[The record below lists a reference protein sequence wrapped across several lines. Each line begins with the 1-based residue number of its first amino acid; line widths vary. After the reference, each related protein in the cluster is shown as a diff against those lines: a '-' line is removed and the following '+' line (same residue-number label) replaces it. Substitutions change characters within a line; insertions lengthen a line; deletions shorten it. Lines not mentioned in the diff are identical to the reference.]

1 MLPLAMQAII
11 LAIISFSF
19 GLLLG
24 GWLIGSRRKAS
35 EKQLR
40 NELAGIKVNF
50 RSARED
56 AHQLRGRLK
65 QAETRQGKM
74 AKMLAVT
81 SGHRNFMLVRQKLE
95 LARREIELLKDELNR
110 REDLVFD
117 LSDVINTLRKHI
129 RLRRQNQQLPVGN
142 NNIVKLPVMGP
153 AEDNLELIEGMTDSI
168 AHQLRSLGLVSY
180 RQIAECTPQ
189 QLANIQHLLGGK
201 QQLPLKQWVLS
212 ARQLCWQK
220 YGKPARAALKP
231 AQTVVTHYL

>member
-1 MLPLAMQAII
+1 MLSLALQAII
-11 LAIISFSF
+11 LAVFSFSF

-24 GWLIGSRRKAS
+24 GWLIGSRRQAS

-40 NELAGIKVNF
+40 NELTGLKVNF

-56 AHQLRGRLK
+56 AHQLRGQLK
-65 QAETRQGKM
+65 QAEIRQGRM
-74 AKMLAVT
+74 AKTLAVT

-95 LARREIELLKDELNR
+95 LARREIQLLKAELSR

-117 LSDVINTLRKHI
+117 LSDVIHTLRKHV
-129 RLRRQNQQLPVGN
+129 RLRRQSQLQPAG
-142 NNIVKLPVMGP
+142 NNIVKLPVVGP
-153 AEDNLELIEGMTDSI
+153 AEDNLELIEGMTDDA

-180 RQIAECTPQ
+180 RQIAESTPQ
-189 QLANIQHLLGGK
+189 QLDNIQRLLGGK

-220 YGKPARAALKP
+220 YGKPARTTLKS
-231 AQTVVTHYL
+231 AQTAAMHSR

>member
-1 MLPLAMQAII
+1 MLSLALQATF
-11 LAIISFSF
+11 LAVISFSL

-24 GWLIGSRRKAS
+24 GWLIGSRRKAN

-40 NELAGIKVNF
+40 NELTGIKANF

-56 AHQLRGRLK
+56 AHQLRCLLKEAEAGQGRL
-65 QAETRQGKM
+65 
-74 AKMLAVT
+74 AKMLAAT
-81 SGHRNFMLVRQKLE
+81 SGHRDFMLVRQKLE
-95 LARREIELLKDELNR
+95 LARREIQLLKAELNR

-117 LSDVINTLRKHI
+117 LSDIIHTLRKHV
-129 RLRRQNQQLPVGN
+129 RLHRQNQLKPVGY
-142 NNIVKLPVMGP
+142 NIVKLPVTGP

-180 RQIAECTPQ
+180 RQVAECTPP
-189 QLANIQHLLGGK
+189 QLANIQRLLGGK

-220 YGKPARAALKP
+220 YGKPVRGPTKSVQKAA
-231 AQTVVTHYL
+231 THYR